1 MHRRTFLKLGAATG
15 FTASLAG
22 CPDGR
27 GPSPTPTREPPAPA
41 DGIPYEEEFETVVD
55 LQRAGADP
63 DAAESIVPLLDEH
76 VGDDT
81 LVYLPPGRYLVD
93 ETVEREA
100 FENLGI
106 VGRDAV
112 IVPGAG
118 FADYFFDLGRPGE
131 ATGLRFE
138 GLTFDFHDPDVG
150 SRTLSAQV
158 ADDLVVRDLV
168 VAGTE
173 SVGGGLLRVDVTDG
187 DGEGLVEG
195 ARFMDGAA
203 DDTSSDGCQVGD
215 KHEGTVRIENCRIE
229 GFPDNGLYADPEEG
243 SVQVVG
249 GYYANCN
256 VACIRIAND
265 SVVRGA
271 RVLCDSTNSEYGNMR
286 GIRLTHAEGALIE
299 NCLVEMKQVPGSD
312 GGISLGKALESATV
326 RNTQIRV
333 DADRINAIL
342 VKHPE
347 NAPADEPIRFEN
359 VEISG
364 SAAEMAAVEIN
375 RRENC
380 TFDGVTVVQD
390 GRNRNGLVFED
401 ASKGVVRNC
410 RFEVTGAPIV
420 TLDGSTV
427 CVSNSI
433 PAELNG
439 DASAPAST
447 TNAND

>member
-1 MHRRTFLKLGAATG
+1 MHRRTFLKLGATTG
-15 FTASLAG
+15 ASVSLAG

-27 GPSPTPTREPPAPA
+27 GPSPTPTREPPAP
-41 DGIPYEEEFETVVD
+41 GEGVPYEEEFETVVD
-55 LQRAGADP
+55 LQRAGANLE
-63 DAAESIVPLLDEH
+63 AAESIVPLLDEH

-93 ETVEREA
+93 ETVEHES

-106 VGRDAV
+106 VGRGAV
-112 IVPGAG
+112 IVPESG
-118 FADYFFDLGRPGE
+118 FDDYFFDLGRPGE

-158 ADDLVVRDLV
+158 ADDLVVRDIV
-168 VAGTE
+168 VTGTE
-173 SVGGGLLRVDVTDG
+173 SVGSGLLRVDVTDE
-187 DGEGLVEG
+187 DGEGLVEKI
-195 ARFMDGAA
+195 RFADGAA
-203 DDTSSDGCQVGD
+203 PDTGSSGCSVGD
-215 KHEGTVRIENCRIE
+215 ENEGHVRFVNCHVE

-243 SVQVVG
+243 SVRVIG

-256 VACIRIAND
+256 VACIRVAND

-271 RVLCDSTNSEYGNMR
+271 RVLCDSTDSEYGNMR
-286 GIRLTHAEGALIE
+286 GIRLTHAEGALVE
-299 NCLVEMKQVPGSD
+299 NCLVEMRQVTGSD
-312 GGISLGKALESATV
+312 GGIALGKALESATV
-326 RNTQIRV
+326 RNTEIRV

-347 NAPADEPIRFEN
+347 NAPADGPIRFEN
-359 VEISG
+359 VEITG
-364 SAAEMAAVEIN
+364 SAAEMAAVEVN

-401 ASKGVVRNC
+401 ASKGAVRNC
-410 RFEVTGAPIV
+410 RFEVTGVPIV
-420 TLDGSTV
+420 ALDGSTV
-427 CVSNSI
+427 SVSNSI
-433 PAELNG
+433 PADLNG
-439 DASAPAST
+439 DTSAPAST